1 MSVVFL
7 WEIIWIHFV
16 LPFKHLY
23 TPVHPTINHMCSH
36 PGFPHNQS
44 CAHTP
49 VLPIIDHMPS
59 YPVLPT
65 IHHMC
70 SHPILPTINHIVI
83 SEHHNDLLVSKIY
96 KVWWPLQFYLDYKIW
111 LKHMNAT
118 TKGHS
123 LLKPRG
129 AVVTL
134 FHVLLEKQSWG
145 SDLWDWLF
153 YSPSQIRR
161 PDTERWKPRHNFIVN
176 INNLHLST
184 YKTNLLKVRVHG
196 ANERESHV
204 CS

>member
-1 MSVVFL
+1 MRSSEFTLSCPSKVF
-7 WEIIWIHFV
+7 
-16 LPFKHLY
+16 
-23 TPVHPTINHMCSH
+23 TPQFAP
-36 PGFPHNQS
+36 QS
-44 CAHTP
+44 ITCAHTP
-49 VLPIIDHMPS
+49 VLPIIDHMTL

-96 KVWWPLQFYLDYKIW
+96 KVWWPLQFYLEYKISW
-111 LKHMNAT
+111 LKHMKAT

-123 LLKPRG
+123 LLKPRC
-129 AVVTL
+129 AVATL
-134 FHVLLEKQSWG
+134 FHFLLEKSELRKWP
-145 SDLWDWLF
+145 LRLRLF
-153 YSPSQIRR
+153 YSPSHLPKARYWK
-161 PDTERWKPRHNFIVN
+161 WKPRHNFIVN

-196 ANERESHV
+196 ANGRESHV